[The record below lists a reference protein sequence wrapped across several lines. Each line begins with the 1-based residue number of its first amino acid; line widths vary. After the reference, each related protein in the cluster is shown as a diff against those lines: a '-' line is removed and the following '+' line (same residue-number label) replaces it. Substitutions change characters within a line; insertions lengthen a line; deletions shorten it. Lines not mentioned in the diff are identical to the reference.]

1 MRISPKEM
9 LIMMSFLTMIRYR
22 PKSLCKV
29 VVFLTTVSL
38 ALLFAINA
46 YLFMPIASFNF
57 YITSNN
63 VTQTN
68 GVAYHVKKQANSTA
82 CSEGM
87 FLSPNGCLSCPNG
100 TFSFPGWSECKPFLN
115 CSEIATQV
123 HNTRRIP
130 GGFTKLISLAE
141 WKGREVVHLKCLRP
155 GVTER
160 CLRGMTMLEKLQ
172 GPFVTRLIGKCC
184 ENLEASYT
192 FLYLALINRAG
203 DLYGRILT
211 EVVNT
216 DRTQCEVCTDDR
228 GTI

>member
-9 LIMMSFLTMIRYR
+9 LIMILFLTMIRYK

-63 VTQTN
+63 VTQLQTN
-68 GVAYHVKKQANSTA
+68 DVAYHVKKQANSTA

-130 GGFTKLISLAE
+130 GGFTKRISLAE
-141 WKGREVVHLKCLRP
+141 WKAVRLCTLNVFGRVWQNAVYGEWPCWKSFKVPLSLVSLESVVKTLRR
-155 GVTER
+155 VT
-160 CLRGMTMLEKLQ
+160 L
-172 GPFVTRLIGKCC
+172 FFI
-184 ENLEASYT
+184 
-192 FLYLALINRAG
+192 
-203 DLYGRILT
+203 
-211 EVVNT
+211 
-216 DRTQCEVCTDDR
+216 
-228 GTI
+228 